1 MFAAAMVQTAAA
13 EVDGK
18 AFTRMAGFELGV
30 GRLTEI
36 QRQLGPSAI
45 QKTGDAGEYEERL
58 CYLVSA
64 GTVSFLA
71 GEVGGSNNL
80 SGFELTSKRLSGC
93 GRWPARIPQPKLSIA
108 GVYVGMPMSRF
119 VTVVPTAKRIEDG
132 RLIGGFESKL
142 PYTQGDLKAF
152 SPGIR
157 SQIARGE
164 MQSHWDVVVSVAAR
178 FEHLKLT
185 EVRVWKTVTN

>member
-18 AFTRMAGFELGV
+18 AFTRMAGFELGI
-30 GRLTEI
+30 GTLTEI

-80 SGFELTSKRLSGC
+80 SGFELTSKRLPGC
-93 GRWPARIPQPKLSIA
+93 GRWPARIPEPKLSIA

-119 VTVVPTAKRIEDG
+119 VTIVPTAKGIEDG

-142 PYTQGDLKAF
+142 PYTQGDFKAL
-152 SPGIR
+152 PPDIR